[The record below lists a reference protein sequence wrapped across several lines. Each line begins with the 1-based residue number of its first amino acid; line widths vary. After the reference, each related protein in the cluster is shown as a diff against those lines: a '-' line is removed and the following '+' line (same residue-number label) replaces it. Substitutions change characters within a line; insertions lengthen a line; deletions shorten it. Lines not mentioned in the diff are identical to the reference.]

1 MSTVDHPL
9 PDVQPAVRQ
18 RSLLA
23 RMSGTTKRR
32 RRPGRKLGKAVGIIL
47 VLLYSLFPA
56 YWMISTAV
64 DSSPNT
70 RAARLIPE
78 SFTLEHFTTVLT
90 SGGFTTFLQ
99 NSIIIAVSTVF
110 IAAAVALFASI
121 AVARFD
127 FSLRK
132 SMLIMI
138 LIVQMIPLEAL
149 VIPLFL
155 QAKTLNLLN
164 SYLGLVIVY
173 LAFSLPFAVWTLRG
187 FVAAVPKELEESAYI
202 DGCSWWQMFWR
213 ILFPLVTPGLVSTS
227 IFAFITA
234 WNEFIFA
241 LTFMSDSSKYT
252 VSVGLRTFFGQNTND
267 WGPIMAASTIITL
280 PVLIF
285 FMIIQSWLSSGL
297 MSGATKG

>member
-64 DSSPNT
+64 DTSPNT

>member
-1 MSTVDHPL
+1 MSTVDHSL
-9 PDVQPAVRQ
+9 PDVQPAVKQ

-23 RMSGTTKRR
+23 RMSAGTKRR

-56 YWMISTAV
+56 YWMVSTAV
-64 DSSPNT
+64 DTSPNT
-70 RAARLIPE
+70 RAARLFPD
-78 SFTLEHFTTVLT
+78 SFTMEHFTTVLT
-90 SGGFTTFLQ
+90 RGGFATFLQ
-99 NSIIIAVSTVF
+99 NSIIIAVATVF

-164 SYLGLVIVY
+164 SYLGLIIVY

-285 FMIIQSWLSSGL
+285 FMI
-297 MSGATKG
+297 